1 MSDTFS
7 LERTEN
13 PHPRMLT
20 EALKRRDA
28 ARRTRG
34 WPGMASASTRAE
46 WAGYLAA
53 MCDAT
58 GESPEA
64 IEAWMDRHEV

>member
-1 MSDTFS
+1 VNEVFS
-7 LERTEN
+7 LDRTEN
-13 PHPRMLT
+13 PHPRMLV
-20 EALKRRDA
+20 EALRRRRA
-28 ARRTRG
+28 AQRTRG
-34 WPGMASASTRAE
+34 WPGIASASVRAE
-46 WAGYLAA
+46 WHGYLSA